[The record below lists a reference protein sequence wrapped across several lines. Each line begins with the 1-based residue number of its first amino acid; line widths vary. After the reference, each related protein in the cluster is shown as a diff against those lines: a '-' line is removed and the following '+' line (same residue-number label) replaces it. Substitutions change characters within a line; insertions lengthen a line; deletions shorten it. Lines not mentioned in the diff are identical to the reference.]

1 MTLWSLPASSSPG
14 GGGVAAG
21 LAVRLLELHELLHVP
36 DLGVP
41 LTVHLQVQEGHQGLR
56 HDALQNEVS
65 LTGCGGS
72 QCSAEQY
79 ICSTSVASAGQTYL
93 YDGGEEDGDD
103 DGVLEELPVG
113 APVAGHH
120 GEGDGSPQTP
130 QHYDGLGRRGGKR
143 WGGFYC
149 ALLGLY

>member
-1 MTLWSLPASSSPG
+1 MMTLWSLPASSSPG
-14 GGGVAAG
+14 GGGVTAG
-21 LAVRLLELHELLHVP
+21 LADRLLELHKLLHVP

-41 LTVHLQVQEGHQGLR
+41 LPVHLQVQEGHQGLR

-72 QCSAEQY
+72 QC
-79 ICSTSVASAGQTYL
+79 SAGQTYL

-130 QHYDGLGRRGGKR
+130 QHYDGLGGGAGAEVGR
-143 WGGFYC
+143 
-149 ALLGLY
+149 